1 MSKHA
6 FLFGLAVIAVLIVS
20 LYRAKYG
27 ASEAREEIAAVEVQI
42 ENARHRK
49 ALLEADLSHMIR
61 REWIEE
67 YARRELGMGPPRA
80 DQFIRSEDL
89 DARVGPVLEDGEGA
103 Q

>member
-1 MSKHA
+1 MSRSA
-6 FLFGLAVIAVLIVS
+6 FAFGVIVIVLLIVG

-27 ASEAREEIAAVEVQI
+27 ASEAREEIARI
-42 ENARHRK
+42 EAEIADAARRK

-80 DQFIRSEDL
+80 DQFVTPEAL
-89 DARVGPVLEDGEGA
+89 DARLGPVRAAEGA
-103 Q
+103 QP